1 MVADPAPVVHE
12 VVPST
17 TGASEGLS
25 AQRNSISCTLR
36 KFGQVVARAH
46 WKTVVLEPS
55 GGVRIHLKTEGD
67 GAITTS
73 SRSRRAS
80 ATRTKAKHKGKEI
93 SAASKTS
100 MLRVLKKRRWRL
112 KGIAGQLLR
121 RKTARAFCS
130 WRESINIS
138 ELIKATSLLST
149 TRTTRSSKRT

>member
-1 MVADPAPVVHE
+1 MMADPAPVVLE
-12 VVPST
+12 VVPPT
-17 TGASEGLS
+17 TGASEGLP

-36 KFGQVVARAH
+36 KFGKVVDRAH

-93 SAASKTS
+93 SAASRTS
-100 MLRVLKKRRWRL
+100 MTRVLKKRRWRL
-112 KGIAGQLLR
+112 KGLAGQILR
-121 RKTARAFCS
+121 RRSFNVWK
-130 WRESINIS
+130 ESINIS

-149 TRTTRSSKRT
+149 TRTTRSSKRA

>member
-1 MVADPAPVVHE
+1 MEADPATVVRG
-12 VVPST
+12 VVPLT
-17 TGASEGLS
+17 TGTSEGLP
-25 AQRNSISCTLR
+25 AQRNSIPRMLR
-36 KFGQVVARAH
+36 EFGQAVGRAH
-46 WKTVVLEPS
+46 WKTVVLQAD
-55 GGVRIHLKTEGD
+55 GGVRIHLKAEGD

-93 SAASKTS
+93 SAASTTS

-112 KGIAGQLLR
+112 KGLAGQLLL
-121 RKTARAFCS
+121 RKTARAFCF

-149 TRTTRSSKRT
+149 TRTTRSSKRA